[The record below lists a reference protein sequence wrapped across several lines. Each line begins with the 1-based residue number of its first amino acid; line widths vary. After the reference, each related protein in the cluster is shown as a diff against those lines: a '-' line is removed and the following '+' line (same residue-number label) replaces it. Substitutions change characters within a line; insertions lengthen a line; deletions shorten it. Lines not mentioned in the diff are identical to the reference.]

1 MSGDRI
7 DGAAK
12 KAAGA
17 IKEGTGKVL
26 GDREMEAKGA
36 AQKAAGAVENKVGKA
51 RGSRR
56 QRDQALVQ
64 TAKNKPASP

>member
-26 GDREMEAKGA
+26 GDKEMEAKGA
-36 AQKAAGAVENKVGKA
+36 AQKAAGSVENKVGKVEDRVGNA
-51 RGSRR
+51 IKR
-56 QRDQALVQ
+56 
-64 TAKNKPASP
+64 